1 MGKNVIR
8 EALNIL
14 HNRRS
19 DEMTAEEIHL
29 VDTVLAFTANELP
42 KVFPE
47 FEGMK
52 LSRILQVTQNIRAS
66 HNIRVTQKGRAGHGG
81 PQRGCSPSGEE
92 ATMPKIL

>member
-1 MGKNVIR
+1 MGKNIVR

-52 LSRILQVTQNIRAS
+52 LSRILQVTQNIGAS
-66 HNIRVTQKGRAGHGG
+66 HKRGVTQIVERAKKVEK
-81 PQRGCSPSGEE
+81 PSNQERAKTKE
-92 ATMPKIL
+92 